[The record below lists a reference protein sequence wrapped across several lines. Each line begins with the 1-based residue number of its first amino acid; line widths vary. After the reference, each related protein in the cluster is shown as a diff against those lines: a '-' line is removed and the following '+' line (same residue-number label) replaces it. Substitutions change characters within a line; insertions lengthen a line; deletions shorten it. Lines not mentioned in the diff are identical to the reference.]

1 MAGVVEVFGVMSSRS
16 QLELEARQRSAA
28 QPEMSPG
35 RPNQYHTYNYIITFT
50 YHIPRHVTSSGY
62 MDSIRRNL

>member
-16 QLELEARQRSAA
+16 QLELEAHERSAA

-35 RPNQYHTYNYIITFT
+35 PTNTTPITITFT
-50 YHIPRHVTSSGY
+50 YRIPRHVASSGY